1 MLVFLYLL
9 FKVDKTERLVA
20 YVLGWS
26 STKIGPSVSSL
37 VEVDGRADPDDP
49 GKTLDT
55 SILFSAN
62 QDINTRRKYFEYFV
76 GSLKYV
82 ACFGRFLNC
91 LCFVANSLKNGFAKQ
106 AMADTTRTTTPHTFP
121 HRCSG

>member
-9 FKVDKTERLVA
+9 FHVDGKERLVG
-20 YVLGWS
+20 YVLGSS
-26 STKIGPSVSSL
+26 STKIGPSVSSS

-76 GSLKYV
+76 GSLKNV
-82 ACFGRFLNC
+82 ACFGRFPNC
-91 LCFVANSLKNGFAKQ
+91 LRFVVNSLKNGFAKQ
-106 AMADTTRTTTPHTFP
+106 AIADTTRKITPHTFP